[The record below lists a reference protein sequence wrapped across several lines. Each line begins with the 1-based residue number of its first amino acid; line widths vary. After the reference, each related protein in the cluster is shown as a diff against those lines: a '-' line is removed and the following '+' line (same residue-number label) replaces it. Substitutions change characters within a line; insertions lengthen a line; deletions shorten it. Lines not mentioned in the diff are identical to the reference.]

1 MGKTSKKCVILTCIV
16 SIIVTTVV
24 TIIAAIPISRIK
36 SANNKDLQ
44 GLYNEAQTFNER
56 YVSEED
62 SNSAL
67 KLADDYVEENN
78 QVKVLFENKESYL
91 VLSYDMNKNFI
102 EGQEFDKNVLKRH
115 TLFVV
120 IPIIAFIVSFFIIF
134 NVFNY
139 KKSNH

>member
-1 MGKTSKKCVILTCIV
+1 MGKTKKCVILTCIV

-36 SANNKDLQ
+36 SANDKDLQ

-62 SNSAL
+62 SNAAL
-67 KLADDYVEENN
+67 KLADDYVEEDN

-102 EGQEFDKNVLKRH
+102 KGQQFDKNVLKRH
-115 TLFVV
+115 TLLVV

-134 NVFNY
+134 NVFIY